1 MRGRSEATP
10 FFNKKK
16 DKNFATC
23 QGTTICPNYFN
34 QSLKSIRIYVCASS
48 RFVGPLSVR
57 RRANAMREMAKLFF
71 SGPPDVIALFGGI
84 PNPRTVPVVR
94 ARFELDTGEELE
106 IKVGGAVLY
115 RELYSSSYGNT
126 LRSGFVPS
134 LPLAAVSVIRKFWS
148 EIHQE
153 RRMRAPRYFT
163 APPPREFDA
172 WECVHIKET
181 LQISAGD
188 QLLRIL

>member
-1 MRGRSEATP
+1 M
-10 FFNKKK
+10 
-16 DKNFATC
+16 
-23 QGTTICPNYFN
+23 
-34 QSLKSIRIYVCASS
+34 KSIQIYACASS

-106 IKVGGAVLY
+106 IKVGGWRGAVLY
-115 RELYSSSYGNT
+115 RELYSSSCGNT

-134 LPLAAVSVIRKFWS
+134 LPLVSGRKFWS
-148 EIHQE
+148 EIHQDS
-153 RRMRAPRYFT
+153 RTQNA
-163 APPPREFDA
+163 DA
-172 WECVHIKET
+172 AVFYGT
-181 LQISAGD
+181 P
-188 QLLRIL
+188 